1 MMQDSRVVYYNSK
14 GQSFILQGDGLCF
27 LDVLPLFEYSWS
39 YELTNSTT
47 GQGGAAHGFARYPR
61 TVNLELRMRGFT
73 RQGFLDKVNQL
84 QAVTEMD
91 TLSETAGRLYIGDQY
106 MSCYLGVA
114 GSVPSA
120 PRNANFATVGITV
133 LAVRP
138 FWCTDVVYTLLP
150 AGSEEEEGDAM
161 AKKYSFKYPYR
172 YATGI
177 TNRQIINNHYAPCPM
192 ILTIQGPVTAPY
204 IEIGGNVYNV
214 SSTVLATQRLI
225 IDQPARRIYLVGQT
239 GAETNVF
246 NARNKQHDIFT
257 PIPVGES
264 NVVYTGSYAV
274 SITLVEQRS
283 APKWTD

>member
-1 MMQDSRVVYYNSK
+1 MMQDSRVTYYNSK
-14 GQSFILQGDGLCF
+14 GQSFVLQGDGLCY
-27 LDVLPLFEYSWS
+27 LDVFPLFEYSWE

-47 GQGGAAHGFARYPR
+47 GMGGAAHGFARYPR
-61 TVNLELRMRGFT
+61 TVNLELRIRGHN
-73 RQGFLDKVNQL
+73 RQQFLDKINAL
-84 QAVTEMD
+84 QTVTD
-91 TLSETAGRLYIGDQY
+91 IDKLSEEPGRLYIGDQY
-106 MSCYLGVA
+106 MSCFLGVA
-114 GSVPSA
+114 GTVPSA

-138 FWCTDVVYTLLP
+138 FWCTDVVYTLRP

-177 TNRQIINNHYAPCPM
+177 TNRIIINNHYAPCPM

-204 IEIGGNVYNV
+204 IEIGGHVYNV

-257 PIPVGES
+257 PVPVGES

>member
-1 MMQDSRVVYYNSK
+1 MLDSNVTYYNSK
-14 GQSFILQGDGLCF
+14 GQSIVLQGDGMCF
-27 LDVLPLFEYSWS
+27 LDVLPLFEYAWE

-47 GQGGAAHGFARYPR
+47 GQGGAAHGFARWPR
-61 TVNLELRMRGFT
+61 TVSLELRLRGFT
-73 RQGFLDKVNQL
+73 RQQFIQKMNDL
-84 QAVTEMD
+84 QAITEID
-91 TLSETAGRLYIGDQY
+91 ALSETAGRLYVGNQY
-106 MSCYLGVA
+106 LNCFLGVA

-150 AGSEEEEGDAM
+150 SSAEESEGDAM

-177 TNRQIINNHYAPCPM
+177 TNRQIINTHYAPCPM

-225 IDQPARRIYLVGQT
+225 IDQTTRRIYLVGQN

-246 NARNKQHDIFT
+246 NARNKTHDIFT